1 MKGDRSWWRGYRSS
15 HRLPD
20 ACLLSFAL
28 FGSLIVM
35 LTVLAILSL
44 AIPEFGDIPHLMEVA
59 ARGRIVDSILLTMG
73 AGLNAVLILL
83 LFGIPLAYV
92 LARVNFRGKGI
103 VESLV
108 DLPLMLPHTIAGI
121 MVYLLFMERG
131 PLGAPL
137 ASAGIFFEDAYAG
150 IVAAMVFVSS
160 PYLINSVRE
169 GFENVPLHIENV
181 ARTLGASRFQAFAR
195 VVLPLSVRHIYSG
208 AILAWGRAIGEFA
221 AIIMIA
227 YYPMVIS
234 TAIYYTFT
242 TQGIKEARSVAFV
255 FLLVCLAVFGLL
267 RFLTRFMGKYDDR
280 I

>member
-1 MKGDRSWWRGYRSS
+1 MRGDQSWWRGYRSS

-20 ACLLSFAL
+20 ACLISFGL
-28 FGSLIVM
+28 TGSLIVI

-44 AIPEFGDIPHLMEVA
+44 AVPEFGDLSHLVQVA
-59 ARGRIVDSILLTMG
+59 TQERVLDSIILTMG
-73 AGLNAVLILL
+73 AGLNAVLLL
-83 LFGIPLAYV
+83 LIFGIPLAYV

-131 PLGAPL
+131 VLGAPL

-150 IVAAMVFVSS
+150 IVVAMVFVSS

-181 ARTLGASRFQAFAR
+181 ARTLGATRFQAFSR

-234 TAIYYTFT
+234 TVIYYTFT
-242 TQGIKEARSVAFV
+242 THGIKESRSVAFV
-255 FLLVCLAVFGLL
+255 FLIVCLAVFGLL
-267 RFLTRFMGKYDDR
+267 RFLTRFMGRYDDR

>member
-1 MKGDRSWWRGYRSS
+1 MRGDQSWWRGCRSS

-20 ACLLSFAL
+20 ACLISFGLA
-28 FGSLIVM
+28 GSLIVF

-44 AIPEFGDIPHLMEVA
+44 AVPEFGDIPHLVQVA
-59 ARGRIVDSILLTMG
+59 TQERVVDSIILTMG

-92 LARVNFRGKGI
+92 LARVDFRGKGI

-131 PLGAPL
+131 VLGAPL
-137 ASAGIFFEDAYAG
+137 ASAGIFFEDAYPG

-160 PYLINSVRE
+160 PYLVNSVRE

-195 VVLPLSVRHIYSG
+195 VVLPLSIRHIYSG

-234 TAIYYTFT
+234 TVIYYTFT
-242 TQGIKEARSVAFV
+242 THGIKESRSVAFV
-255 FLLVCLAVFGLL
+255 FLIVCLAVFGLL